1 MSCSAH
7 NTRKNSIVRNGLMA
21 SSAILAAAVMP
32 QAAFA
37 QATAPQAAEA
47 DTPTGDDIIVTA
59 RKQNETL
66 QEVPVTIAVVSG
78 KTLDDYHAT
87 KAEDVASRV
96 PTLNVQVGG
105 SGSGGTI
112 ALRGVGSSAI
122 SASFDSAIAFDFDGV
137 QVSTMRLVQAGF
149 YDVGQVEVLKG
160 PQSLYFGKSAS
171 AGVFSIKSADPTPTW
186 QFGAKASYEFEEK
199 GKVFSGYLSGPVSDT
214 LGIRVAAQY
223 TDIDRYQRLQ
233 ANTPAVNKPRR
244 LKDFVGRVTLNWA
257 PTDQFTA
264 NLKAQ
269 YVRNENDG
277 AIAQSD
283 IFCGANGRAD
293 EIVLFQGAIAI
304 PAGYDCKVGN
314 GKYFTPDTAPPL
326 AKSVPLP
333 SKAAG
338 FNGVPFGKTDL
349 YFSRLRMDLDVS
361 DTLKLTSVS
370 GFVDLNAQDVDNY
383 SYGGIGP
390 AFSPIPAPA
399 ALGLPPGSTLPV
411 LAIAP
416 ALAAINGPGVP
427 LGVGTSDPVN
437 KLRQYSQ
444 ELRLASNFDGPLN
457 FMVGAFYEHRNFL
470 FDTSQQAVNISLIAP
485 DPTLPLLGGGTAVG
499 TGYTFDYKKIH
510 VTKTDAVSVFGSL
523 TYKPTDQLE
532 ISGGVRYT
540 NEKKTNTIRVPY
552 VHNLLAYTKD
562 AATGLYKPSP
572 VFLQSGFFSGPIRFK
587 DSNVSPEAT
596 IKYKISPDFNVF
608 ASYKTGFKS
617 GGIDNSALPSNSLSQ
632 AALTGNFG
640 PLIYKSEKAHGG
652 EIGFKS
658 QLANRTFTLNGT
670 IYYYTFKDLQVQ
682 IFNATAVQFI
692 TLNAGKVNQKGAEL
706 ELGWRS
712 PVEGLNFS
720 ANVAYLDA
728 KYKTFIL
735 PGPDLK
741 IGTAD
746 DVNLSGRK
754 VSRAPEFSGNLA
766 FDWKIPVG
774 ESLTLGLGGNAVYS
788 SSYITNNSRLN
799 DYVQKSFATFDGRI
813 SFGERNDRYRIALV
827 GINLAD
833 KIVTQTSGD
842 RPFLGGANPF
852 GLPVGDDIIL
862 NQNRG
867 RQVYVE
873 ASVKF

>member
-1 MSCSAH
+1 MACSART
-7 NTRKNSIVRNGLMA
+7 TRRNPIVRNGLLA
-21 SSAILAAAVMP
+21 SSAMLTAMLLP

-37 QATAPQAAEA
+37 QDAAPQASEDA
-47 DTPTGDDIIVTA
+47 DLPQGEIIVTA

-66 QEVPVTIAVVSG
+66 QEVPVTIAVVGG
-78 KTLDDYHAT
+78 KTIEDYHLT
-87 KAEDVASRV
+87 KAEDVAGRV

-137 QVSTMRLVQAGF
+137 QISTMRLVQAGF
-149 YDVGQVEVLKG
+149 FDVGQIEVLKG
-160 PQSLYFGKSAS
+160 PQSLYYGKSAS
-171 AGVFSIKSADPTPTW
+171 AGVFSLKSADPTTTW

-199 GKVFSGYLSGPVSDT
+199 GKVASGFLSGPISDT
-214 LGIRVAAQY
+214 LGIRIAAQY

-233 ANTPAVNKPRR
+233 ANTPAVNNPRG
-244 LKDFVGRVTLNWA
+244 LKDFVGRLTLNWE
-257 PTDQFTA
+257 PTDTFTA
-264 NLKAQ
+264 NFKAQ

-283 IFCGANGRAD
+283 LFCGANGRAD

-326 AKSVPLP
+326 ARSVPLP
-333 SKAAG
+333 SGAAG

-349 YFSRLRMDLDVS
+349 YFSRLRMDLDLT
-361 DTLKLTSVS
+361 DALKLTSVS
-370 GFVDLNAQDVDNY
+370 GYVDLDAQDVDNY
-383 SYGGIGP
+383 SYGGIGA
-390 AFSPIPAPA
+390 AFTPIPGATV
-399 ALGLPPGSTLPV
+399 GG
-411 LAIAP
+411 IAP
-416 ALAAINGPGVP
+416 ALGAINGPGVP
-427 LGVGTSDPVN
+427 LGVGSSDPRN
-437 KLRQYSQ
+437 ALRQYSQ
-444 ELRLASNFDGPLN
+444 ELRLASDFDGPLN
-457 FMVGAFYEHRNFL
+457 FMVGAFYEHRNFV
-470 FDTSQQAVNISLIAP
+470 FDTAQQAVNISLIAP
-485 DPTLPLLGGGTAVG
+485 DPSLPLLGGGTAVG
-499 TGYTFDYKKIH
+499 TGNTFDYKKIH
-510 VTKTDAVSVFGSL
+510 KTATDAYSVFGSL

-532 ISGGVRYT
+532 ISGGLRYT
-540 NEKKTNTIRVPY
+540 DEKKKNTIRVPY
-552 VHNLLAYTKD
+552 VHNLLAYTRD
-562 AATGLYKPSP
+562 AATGLFRPSP

-587 DSNVSPEAT
+587 DNNISPEAT
-596 IKYKISPDFNVF
+596 IKYRVNPDFNVF

-632 AALTGNFG
+632 AALTGNFSS
-640 PLIYKSEKAHGG
+640 LIYKSEKAKGG

-658 QLANRTFTLNGT
+658 QLADRTVTLNGT
-670 IYYYTFKDLQVQ
+670 IFYYTFTDLQVQ

-706 ELGWRS
+706 ELNWRT
-712 PVEGLNFS
+712 PVEGLNLSSNFS
-720 ANVAYLDA
+720 YLNA

-735 PGPDLK
+735 PGPDLR

-746 DVNLSGRK
+746 DVSLSGRK
-754 VSRAPEFSGNLA
+754 VSRAPKFAGNVA
-766 FDWKIPVG
+766 FDYKVPVG
-774 ESLTLGLGGNAVYS
+774 DTMAISLGGNMVYS
-788 SSYITNNSRLN
+788 DSYITNNARPT
-799 DYVQKSFATFDGRI
+799 DFVQKSFATFDGRI
-813 SFGERNDRYRIALV
+813 SFGERDDRWKIALV

-842 RPFLGGANPF
+842 RPFLSGANPF

>member
-1 MSCSAH
+1 MASSAR
-7 NTRKNSIVRNGLMA
+7 NTRKNPIVRNGLLA
-21 SSAILAAAVMP
+21 SSAMLAAMILP

-37 QATAPQAAEA
+37 QDATAPQASEDA
-47 DTPTGDDIIVTA
+47 DVPQGEIIVTA

-122 SASFDSAIAFDFDGV
+122 SASFDSAIAFDFDGI

-149 YDVGQVEVLKG
+149 YDVGQIEVLKG
-160 PQSLYFGKSAS
+160 PQSLYYGKSAS
-171 AGVFSIKSADPTPTW
+171 AGVFSIKSADPTRTW
-186 QFGAKASYEFEEK
+186 EYGAKASYEFEEK
-199 GKVFSGYLSGPVSDT
+199 GKVFGAYLSGPISDT
-214 LGIRVAAQY
+214 LGIRIAGQY

-233 ANTPAVNKPRR
+233 ANTPAVHNPRR
-244 LKDFVGRVTLNWA
+244 LKDFVGRVTLNWE
-257 PTDQFTA
+257 PSDRFTA

-283 IFCGANGRAD
+283 IFCGVNGRAD
-293 EIVLFQGAIAI
+293 EVYLLSGVVAI

-326 AKSVPLP
+326 ASSVPLP

-349 YFSRLRMDLDVS
+349 YFSRLRMDYDVT
-361 DTLKLTSVS
+361 DALKVTSVS
-370 GFVDLNAQDVDNY
+370 GYVDLNAQDVDNY
-383 SYGGIGP
+383 SYSGIGP
-390 AFSPIPAPA
+390 AFSPLGN
-399 ALGLPPGSTLPV
+399 ALGLP
-411 LAIAP
+411 LAALAP
-416 ALAAINGPGVP
+416 ALGAINGPGVP

-437 KLRQYSQ
+437 KLRQFSQ
-444 ELRLASNFDGPLN
+444 ELRIQSDFDGPLN
-457 FMVGAFYEHRNFL
+457 FMVGGFYEDRKFT
-470 FDTSQQAVNISLIAP
+470 FDTAQQAVNISLIGP
-485 DPTLPLLGGGTAVG
+485 DVTRNLQGGGQAIG

-510 VTKTDAVSVFGSL
+510 ITKTKAYSVFGSL

-532 ISGGVRYT
+532 ISGGLRYT
-540 NEKKTNTIRVPY
+540 DEKKVNTIYVPY
-552 VHNLLAYTKD
+552 VNNRLAYVETSP
-562 AATGLYKPSP
+562 GSGIYKPSP
-572 VFLQSGFFSGPIRFK
+572 VFLQSGFRSGPIRFK

-596 IKYKISPDFNVF
+596 IKYKVSPDFNVF

-640 PLIYKSEKAHGG
+640 ALIYKSEKSKGG

-658 QLANRTFTLNGT
+658 QLADRTFTLNGT
-670 IYYYTFKDLQVQ
+670 VYYYNFTNLQIQ

-692 TLNAGKVNQKGAEL
+692 TLNAGKATTKGAEL

-720 ANVAYLDA
+720 ANLAYLDA
-728 KYKTFIL
+728 KYKKFIL
-735 PGPDLK
+735 PGPDVVL
-741 IGTAD
+741 GTAD

-754 VSRAPEFSGNLA
+754 LSRAPKFAGNVA
-766 FDWKIPVG
+766 FDYKVPVG
-774 ESLTLGLGGNAVYS
+774 DTMALGLGANVVYS
-788 SSYITNNSRLN
+788 GRYITNNARRT
-799 DYVQKSFATFDGRI
+799 DYVQKSFATIDGRI
-813 SFGERNDRYRIALV
+813 SFGERDDRWKIALV
-827 GINLAD
+827 GVNLAD

-842 RPFLGGANPF
+842 RPFLAPANGF
-852 GLPVGDDIIL
+852 GVPVGDDIIL

-873 ASVKF
+873 GSVKF